1 MPKVSVKVRRPV
13 SAPIPITPPALG
25 GVAPLEKPN
34 FVGGSAYKRKTSH
47 LAVNGI
53 GLIGCENKRKMLDL
67 EANSFDD
74 SVFLDEIA
82 YESSKRKKALLLGH
96 SEFEFRAFMLSRV
109 DLVRVK
115 MG

>member
-34 FVGGSAYKRKTSH
+34 FVGCSAYKRKTSH

-53 GLIGCENKRKMLDL
+53 VPIVTLLQ
-67 EANSFDD
+67 FYF
-74 SVFLDEIA
+74 FLFPD
-82 YESSKRKKALLLGH
+82 RT
-96 SEFEFRAFMLSRV
+96 
-109 DLVRVK
+109 DLVDSLTFLS
-115 MG
+115 

>member
-53 GLIGCENKRKMLDL
+53 TAGNALILWLDFLLRKLMPSIQPPSLT
-67 EANSFDD
+67 
-74 SVFLDEIA
+74 
-82 YESSKRKKALLLGH
+82 
-96 SEFEFRAFMLSRV
+96 SRPPTV
-109 DLVRVK
+109 TPHH
-115 MG
+115 